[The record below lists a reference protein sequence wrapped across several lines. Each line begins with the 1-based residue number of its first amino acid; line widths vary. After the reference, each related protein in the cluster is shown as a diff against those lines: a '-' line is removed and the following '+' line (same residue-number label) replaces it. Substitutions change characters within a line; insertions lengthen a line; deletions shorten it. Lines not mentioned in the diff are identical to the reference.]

1 MKVTSVISLLS
12 LSTFALAKDSSTTSS
27 YSITDASSFLAG
39 YGITSGISG
48 AQATSLAS
56 AILSLNEEQMTQSA
70 YISAWSV
77 IATAV
82 PTSVWNSIQ
91 SSGYN
96 FQLDSSTTVEPSWY
110 SSLPDSVKK
119 ELLAEESQL
128 LSVEDKYLATATSS
142 GMAAQQTLAVGG
154 VLAAGILGV
163 AALL

>member
-1 MKVTSVISLLS
+1 LTRH
-12 LSTFALAKDSSTTSS
+12 ADNEPQHR
-27 YSITDASSFLAG
+27 SSFLAG
-39 YGITSGISG
+39 YGITSGVSG

-56 AILSLNEEQMTQSA
+56 ALLSLNEEQITQSA

-82 PTSVWNSIQ
+82 PTSVLDSIDA
-91 SSGYN
+91 SGFR

-119 ELLAEESQL
+119 ELVAEESQVK
-128 LSVEDKYLATATSS
+128 SVEDKYLATTSSS
-142 GMAAQQTLAVGG
+142 GMAAQQTLAIGG
-154 VLAAGILGV
+154 VLAAGVLGV